1 MVAAVIAVSILVALS
16 ATSGDDSPT
25 GATLELS
32 GIAQEGDALGRP
44 GAPVEIVEYADLQC
58 PFCAEAS
65 REAVPALVDRYVRD
79 GSARLVFRPLSFIGD
94 DSQRGALAAAAAG
107 EQGKMWQFVEKV
119 FARQGGENSGWLS
132 DALISEVATE
142 VGLDTSVFARARTGD
157 SARAAVARAAQ
168 RAQSD
173 GISSTPTF
181 VVSGPRGRVVVDDY
195 RNLEEFDRAVR
206 TVR

>member
-1 MVAAVIAVSILVALS
+1 MS
-16 ATSGDDSPT
+16 ATGGGDSPT
-25 GATLELS
+25 TTTLELS
-32 GIAQEGDALGRP
+32 GVPQEGDTLGRS
-44 GAPVEIVEYADLQC
+44 GAPIEIVEYADLQC

-65 REAVPALVDRYVRD
+65 RDAVPALVARYVRD

-107 EQGKMWQFVEKV
+107 EQGKMWQFVEEA

-132 DALISEVATE
+132 DALISEVATQ
-142 VGLDTSVFARARTGD
+142 VGLDMTVFARARSGD
-157 SARAAVARAAQ
+157 AARAAVARAAQ

-173 GISSTPTF
+173 RISGTPTF
-181 VVSGPRGRVVVDDY
+181 VVSGPGGRVVIDDY
-195 RNLEEFDRAVR
+195 RSLDEFDRAVR